1 MIPGLRQSCLRHLA
15 INPWNKVGEAM
26 LKYLAALAVIL
37 AFGFGCA
44 GGTPQGQNAYEKNQ
58 AMMASTLSDV
68 GQPGLVFDP
77 LKIDPSALP
86 DINNLPAPPIQPAK
100 KYTGII
106 KNNTRYEV
114 SIPSRNSSATI
125 TIPPYS
131 WVEYTAW
138 HSFFR
143 LTVYQD
149 GKPFYCLNVHA
160 HIQNYP
166 FMCKKYDFIAEIV
179 KEEPVIR
186 EEPSKLKPRKRIKKK
201 SENPPC

>member
-1 MIPGLRQSCLRHLA
+1 MDKRFIA
-15 INPWNKVGEAM
+15 
-26 LKYLAALAVIL
+26 LAALVL
-37 AFGFGCA
+37 FCFGCA
-44 GGTPQGQNAYEKNQ
+44 GGASQGLNAYEVNK
-58 AMMASTLSDV
+58 AVMAPNAT
-68 GQPGLVFDP
+68 GQRGLVFDP
-77 LKIDPSALP
+77 LNIDGSALP
-86 DINNLPAPPIQPAK
+86 DIHDLPTPPIQPAK

-125 TIPPYS
+125 TIPAYG

-138 HSFFR
+138 NSYFNV
-143 LTVYQD
+143 TVYHD
-149 GKPFYCLNVHA
+149 GRPFYCLNIHA

-186 EEPSKLKPRKRIKKK
+186 QGPSEPSKLKPRKIKRKV
-201 SENPPC
+201 ENPPC

>member
-1 MIPGLRQSCLRHLA
+1 MDKRFIA
-15 INPWNKVGEAM
+15 
-26 LKYLAALAVIL
+26 LAALVL
-37 AFGFGCA
+37 FSFGCA
-44 GGTPQGQNAYEKNQ
+44 GGASQGLNAYEVNR
-58 AMMASTLSDV
+58 AATASTV
-68 GQPGLVFDP
+68 AGQSGLVFDP
-77 LKIDPSALP
+77 LNIDGSALP
-86 DINNLPAPPIQPAK
+86 DIHDLPTLPIQPAK

-125 TIPPYS
+125 TIPAYG

-138 HSFFR
+138 NSFFNV
-143 LTVYQD
+143 TVYHD
-149 GKPFYCLNVHA
+149 GKPFYCLNIHA

-186 EEPSKLKPRKRIKKK
+186 QGPSAPSKLKPRKIKRKA
-201 SENPPC
+201 ENPPC